1 MKLIDLQEGRDAP
14 LYHGTTIYQFL
25 SIYRDD
31 VLRGGNTPDSMG
43 HIKSVRVSLD
53 WYVAAQIG
61 QDMDVSGVV
70 IGLDQSRLAHTY
82 KMIPYADQRA
92 CPRSGDDSESEEM
105 IITDGISPLSKYVI
119 DYKIDPDSLDHVIDE
134 WPSAETNKYLRGW
147 DITDATEVIDK
158 IRNDPKVVRFGG
170 VYL

>member
-43 HIKSVRVSLD
+43 HIKSVRVSRD
-53 WYVAAQIG
+53 WHVAAQIG
-61 QDMDVSGVV
+61 QDMDVSGAV
-70 IGLDQSRLAHTY
+70 I
-82 KMIPYADQRA
+82 
-92 CPRSGDDSESEEM
+92 
-105 IITDGISPLSKYVI
+105 V
-119 DYKIDPDSLDHVIDE
+119 LDHVIDE
-134 WPSAETNKYLRGW
+134 WPNGETNKYLHGW
-147 DITDATEVIDK
+147 DINTATAVSDK